1 MNLFLLSDFS
11 RNAPCPSKEPRPAK
25 KRRIQKARPKRLPE
39 ISHEFLVNP
48 PYRYVIMANGDPRIS
63 LGYEFMDAYVS
74 GSAEIFTE
82 MMNRK
87 CDPNIVFMQHYDG
100 RQNPYGPNER
110 KIIGL
115 RNVTDF
121 WLTCMSSAPDIIPT
135 IYETPTGFRNDI
147 TEESFVSVKTL
158 NSMTKTGLVMDR
170 QQLKALNAKEAI
182 DVQGMINSLNA
193 YYLIIVFSADT
204 ESKCEFKL
212 VRLPSDTPI
221 VTIHMCCKYSMLLNP
236 EHKIVKMCQLFK
248 VVQGDPQMSKY

>member
-1 MNLFLLSDFS
+1 MIVLNPVDMGDAREVEVFDDDIIVGVLNNLRWVSLNLFLLSDFS

-135 IYETPTGFRNDI
+135 IYETPTGFRNDS

-182 DVQGMINSLNA
+182 DVQGTYDQFTQRLLFD
-193 YYLIIVFSADT
+193 YCVFCRHRIKVWVQACSSA
-204 ESKCEFKL
+204 
-212 VRLPSDTPI
+212 
-221 VTIHMCCKYSMLLNP
+221 
-236 EHKIVKMCQLFK
+236 
-248 VVQGDPQMSKY
+248 